1 MSSSTRMLSQERRV
15 AWVLASVMSFRLLGL
30 FLILPILPWY
40 QHAYVGATPA
50 LMGWVIGAYGLT
62 QGLLQ
67 IPMGMLSD
75 KIGRSPVIIAGL
87 LLFIVGSVV
96 AALATHI
103 DVLILG
109 RAIQG
114 AGAVGATILA
124 CLADLTRESVRTKA
138 MAMVGVSIGLAFSLA
153 FCIAP
158 LLEPEVGLAGLFW
171 ITAGLGVLSLLSY
184 QQWVPVSTH
193 LDTSRIISPHLFKKV
208 FKNKVLLRLNV
219 SVFFLHALFS
229 ASFLM
234 IPTQLVKHTHW
245 VKEDL
250 WQLYLL
256 ALAIAIVGMG
266 FWVKLSHRSG
276 DQKPLLLWAVISF
289 VVSIVLIGVSH
300 QGAQTVGG
308 LILFF
313 TAFNALEASLPSWV
327 SRLAPP
333 TLKGTALGLYSTAQ
347 FLGIF
352 FGGVVGGRL
361 WMIAPTQGIVVG
373 AVLIGLIWILV
384 LGRLKLVFNAVDDT

>member
-1 MSSSTRMLSQERRV
+1 
-15 AWVLASVMSFRLLGL
+15 MSFRLLGL

-67 IPMGMLSD
+67 IPMGILSD
-75 KIGRSPVIIAGL
+75 KIGRSPVIMAGL
-87 LLFIVGSVV
+87 LLFIAGSVV
-96 AALATHI
+96 AALATRI

-124 CLADLTRESVRTKA
+124 CLADLTREQVRTKA

-153 FCIAP
+153 FCVGP

-171 ITAGLGVLSLLSY
+171 ITAGLGVLSLLFCH
-184 QQWVPVSTH
+184 QWVPVPTH
-193 LDTSRIISPHLFKKV
+193 ADTSRTISPHLFKQV
-208 FKNKVLLRLNV
+208 FKNKVLFKLNV
-219 SVFFLHALFS
+219 SVFCLHALFS

-234 IPTQLVKHTHW
+234 IPSQLVNNTHLA
-245 VKEDL
+245 KGAL

-266 FWVKLSHRSG
+266 FWVRLSHRRG
-276 DQKPLLLWAVISF
+276 DQKNLLVGAVLCFIA
-289 VVSIVLIGVSH
+289 SIVLLGVARRAWH
-300 QGAQTVGG
+300 AVGG
-308 LILFF
+308 LMLLF
-313 TAFNALEASLPSWV
+313 TAFNAWEARVRAWV
-327 SRLAPP
+327 SRIAPP
-333 TLKGTALGLYSTAQ
+333 ALKGTALGLYSTAQ

-352 FGGVVGGRL
+352 VGGVVGGRL
-361 WMIAPTQGIVVG
+361 WMHAPQQGIVMG
-373 AVLIGLIWILV
+373 AGLLGFVWILV
-384 LGRLKLVFNAVDDT
+384 LSRLKLTFKSVDDS